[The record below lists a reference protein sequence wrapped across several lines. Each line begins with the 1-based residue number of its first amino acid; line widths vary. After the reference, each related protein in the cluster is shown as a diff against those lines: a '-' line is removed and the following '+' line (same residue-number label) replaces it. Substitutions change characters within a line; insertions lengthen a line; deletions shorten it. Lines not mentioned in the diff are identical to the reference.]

1 MNGAAPPGA
10 VLVPGTRVRV
20 RFDWP
25 ESRGPAHIRTP
36 HYLRGRE
43 GTVLAHLGD
52 FPDPSELAFGRP
64 APLRALYHVAFA
76 QPALFGTAPSGI
88 GREEDS
94 TLVELYGHWLEPLD
108 EEGRMS

>member
-1 MNGAAPPGA
+1 MNGATPPGA

-25 ESRGPAHIRTP
+25 ESRGPAHVRTP

-43 GTVLAHLGD
+43 GVVLAHLGD

-64 APLRALYHVAFA
+64 FNCRRGAASCRGLGIYAAGALAAV
-76 QPALFGTAPSGI
+76 
-88 GREEDS
+88 
-94 TLVELYGHWLEPLD
+94 
-108 EEGRMS
+108 

>member
-76 QPALFGTAPSGI
+76 QPALFGTAPSGT
-88 GREEDS
+88 GQEGDS
-94 TLVELYGHWLEPLD
+94 TLVELYGHWLEPLG